1 MRAVAKEKGRGRGK
15 NGGNGEKGEVEGY
28 PGVPLSLNC
37 HKAGNPKNA
46 ANKFS
51 LTHFS
56 LVRNIRN

>member
-15 NGGNGEKGEVEGY
+15 NGGNGEIEGY

-37 HKAGNPKNA
+37 HKAGSPKNA